1 MRTSPHASGSSRP
14 LTGRHPDQ
22 ERRARLPESGSTVQR
37 RWSHWLFEL
46 ANAQWSGM
54 GIIRSADG
62 TTANGSGF
70 QTYQVMPCLIDVATI
85 EEVAGTPSLR
95 KLTALKGD

>member
-1 MRTSPHASGSSRP
+1 
-14 LTGRHPDQ
+14 
-22 ERRARLPESGSTVQR
+22 
-37 RWSHWLFEL
+37 
-46 ANAQWSGM
+46 M

-85 EEVAGTPSLR
+85 EEVAGTPSLP

>member
-1 MRTSPHASGSSRP
+1 MLHEWALPTPIARSERKATATTASSS
-14 LTGRHPDQ
+14 
-22 ERRARLPESGSTVQR
+22 A
-37 RWSHWLFEL
+37 
-46 ANAQWSGM
+46 
-54 GIIRSADG
+54 SADG